1 MLYLVPTP
9 IGNLSDMT
17 YRAVSVLKEA
27 DIIACEDTRTS
38 RTLLSHYD
46 IGTPVTSYHEF
57 NKLEKIEPLL
67 TRLREGQTVA
77 LITDAGTPGISDPG
91 EELVKACYDEGIEVY
106 ALPGACA
113 AITAAVSS
121 GQSTRRLCFEA
132 FLPKDKKDRR
142 RILEELSCE
151 SRTII
156 LYEAPHHLRSTLQE
170 LSDYLGSNRPLTLC
184 RELSKKYEEKLRTTL
199 GEAIKHY
206 EAADP
211 RGEYVLII
219 AGKSRTEAQA
229 EQAAKWEDV
238 PLEEHMQRYLDE
250 GLDKK
255 AAMKQVAADRGLK
268 KRDVYAALI
277 QSGF

>member
-121 GQSTRRLCFEA
+121 G
-132 FLPKDKKDRR
+132 
-142 RILEELSCE
+142 
-151 SRTII
+151 
-156 LYEAPHHLRSTLQE
+156 
-170 LSDYLGSNRPLTLC
+170 
-184 RELSKKYEEKLRTTL
+184 
-199 GEAIKHY
+199 
-206 EAADP
+206 
-211 RGEYVLII
+211 
-219 AGKSRTEAQA
+219 
-229 EQAAKWEDV
+229 
-238 PLEEHMQRYLDE
+238 
-250 GLDKK
+250 
-255 AAMKQVAADRGLK
+255 
-268 KRDVYAALI
+268 
-277 QSGF
+277 